1 MQNLNKL
8 HLLQLLFLHVFAPP
22 SSKSQEPV
30 TRCGNTVIQEPFVAQ
45 NPTNSSIL
53 SHMVLCKSGKLYFRT
68 TIGLF
73 PVSSIDY
80 SAKLLTVSH
89 TCCSSTSNFISPHHL
104 SDGFPPP
111 PSSNSVILLNC
122 SKKVQKIPSS
132 SCDNQTQTFDHGCG
146 NLSVKGLF
154 SCLASDEFE
163 SLGKSFDPYKEMDC
177 THYRRVY
184 RNGDRLE
191 MGTQIR
197 FGIPDH
203 VPNPCN
209 QCEKPD
215 GNCGVGLRCVCHPRK
230 CSKFSLSNSYI
241 YIYIFFRSKFHGCI
255 WIEIYLFEMYSM
267 YFYSFR

>member
-22 SSKSQEPV
+22 SSKSQEIPV
-30 TRCGNTVIQEPFVAQ
+30 SRCGSTVIQEPFVAQ

-53 SHMVLCKSGKLYFRT
+53 NHMILCNSGKLYFRT

-80 SAKLLTVSH
+80 LAKLLTVSH
-89 TCCSSTSNFISPHHL
+89 TGCSSTSNFISPYHL
-104 SDGFPPP
+104 SAGFPLT

-122 SKKVQKIPSS
+122 SKKVHKIPSS
-132 SCDNQTQTFDHGCG
+132 SCDNHTRTFDHGCG
-146 NLSVKGLF
+146 NSSVKGLF
-154 SCLASDEFE
+154 SCLALDEFE

-197 FGIPDH
+197 FDIPDH
-203 VPNPCN
+203 VPNPCD
-209 QCEKPD
+209 QCEKPY
-215 GNCGVGLRCVCHPRK
+215 GNCGVGLRCICHPRK
-230 CSKFSLSNSYI
+230 CKDKVISVGAVLDPIGNIIFSM
-241 YIYIFFRSKFHGCI
+241 FFFI
-255 WIEIYLFEMYSM
+255 VMMETL
-267 YFYSFR
+267 